1 MRHQHK
7 NNVLSTILAPI
18 IRTLAEKNENRAI
31 ASTEEMIATIKKA
44 NEKIRVST
52 RKIGIGSMDCKA
64 FYPSLSREWV
74 KKIIL
79 QTMEETNVI
88 IKVDD
93 WRELALYI
101 ALTHKQEEIDIAGWS
116 NVIHKRRHKGGPRPG
131 ITTPRAFSLL
141 PENEEEDKWKQPE
154 RAPTE
159 EEKKKML
166 AMAIVKGVVAVMA
179 NHLQF

>member
-44 NEKIRVST
+44 NEKTRVST

-64 FYPSLSREWV
+64 LYPSLSREWV

-79 QTMEETNVI
+79 HHG
-88 IKVDD
+88 
-93 WRELALYI
+93 R
-101 ALTHKQEEIDIAGWS
+101 
-116 NVIHKRRHKGGPRPG
+116 
-131 ITTPRAFSLL
+131 
-141 PENEEEDKWKQPE
+141 NECNN
-154 RAPTE
+154 RS
-159 EEKKKML
+159 
-166 AMAIVKGVVAVMA
+166 
-179 NHLQF
+179 